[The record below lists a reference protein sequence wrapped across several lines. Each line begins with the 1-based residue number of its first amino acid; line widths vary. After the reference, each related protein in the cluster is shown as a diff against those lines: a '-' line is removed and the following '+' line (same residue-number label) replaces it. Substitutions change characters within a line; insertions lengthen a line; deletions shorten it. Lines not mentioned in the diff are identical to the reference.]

1 MSVFKGLQRFLIF
14 GRLAI
19 RIWSPPCL
27 VGRQASAGRQEE
39 ARGGGGVRCRN
50 SEGSGLPFALLLRG
64 LDWLGVGADFEVGIL
79 QGGEGEAIV
88 AISLKVSFHIS
99 LLAQRT
105 TRETKKQLYGS
116 TVEGQL

>member
-1 MSVFKGLQRFLIF
+1 M
-14 GRLAI
+14 RL
-19 RIWSPPCL
+19 
-27 VGRQASAGRQEE
+27 GD
-39 ARGGGGVRCRN
+39 
-50 SEGSGLPFALLLRG
+50 SEGGGLPFALLLRG
-64 LDWLGVGADFEVGIL
+64 LDEFGVGADFEVGIL

-105 TRETKKQLYGS
+105 TRETKKQLYES

>member
-1 MSVFKGLQRFLIF
+1 MSVFKGLQRFLVF

-19 RIWSPPCL
+19 RIWSP
-27 VGRQASAGRQEE
+27 ASAGRQEE

>member
-1 MSVFKGLQRFLIF
+1 
-14 GRLAI
+14 
-19 RIWSPPCL
+19 
-27 VGRQASAGRQEE
+27 
-39 ARGGGGVRCRN
+39 
-50 SEGSGLPFALLLRG
+50 
-64 LDWLGVGADFEVGIL
+64 L

-105 TRETKKQLYGS
+105 TRETKKQLYES

>member
-1 MSVFKGLQRFLIF
+1 LR
-14 GRLAI
+14 
-19 RIWSPPCL
+19 
-27 VGRQASAGRQEE
+27 
-39 ARGGGGVRCRN
+39 RGDSGG
-50 SEGSGLPFALLLRG
+50 GLPFALLLRG
-64 LDWLGVGADFEVGIL
+64 LDEFGVGADFAIGVS

-105 TRETKKQLYGS
+105 TRETKKQLNES